1 MKTWSRVLASVVL
14 AALLAACGFTL
25 RGVNPLPF
33 SSLYVGVN
41 ENSHFGSSLLR
52 ALKASSP
59 TTALVTSPK
68 EAEAIYTQLRSSRSL
83 REVSLNAVGRVEQY
97 ELTVNYAF
105 RITDQKG
112 RIILSD
118 TAMSASREVPF
129 DDQFM
134 QAKEDE
140 FQRIYEDLEVGLVA
154 RIVRRIS
161 APEVRTNYERLQS
174 GGESPAEADPV
185 APSMT
190 PVDSSTPDVWR
201 RESGSPGGIRR

>member
-41 ENSHFGSSLLR
+41 ENSYFGASLLR
-52 ALKASSP
+52 ALRASSP
-59 TTALVTSPK
+59 ATTLVASPK
-68 EAEAIYTQLRSSRSL
+68 EAQAIYTELRRSRSL

-97 ELTVNYAF
+97 ELTVTYAF

-112 RIILSD
+112 LIILAD
-118 TAMSASREVPF
+118 TVMSASREVPF

-161 APEVRTNYERLQS
+161 APEVRTNYESLQS
-174 GGESPAEADPV
+174 GGQSQTGADPIV
-185 APSMT
+185 PSMAPADT
-190 PVDSSTPDVWR
+190 SMPDIWR
-201 RESGSPGGIRR
+201 RESGSPGGMRR